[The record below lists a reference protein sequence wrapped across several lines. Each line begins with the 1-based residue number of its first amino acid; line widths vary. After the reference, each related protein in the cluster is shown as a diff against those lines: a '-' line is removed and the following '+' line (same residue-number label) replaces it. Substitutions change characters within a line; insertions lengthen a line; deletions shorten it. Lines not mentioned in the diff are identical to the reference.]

1 MRRKGQSVRPGDV
14 THEDVAI
21 EFKSLYT
28 QRDLLKHL
36 GMTKQDQRSPF
47 LTQLFKV
54 HK

>member
-14 THEDVAI
+14 THEDIAI